1 MLNDVIF
8 LLCSG
13 GLAVLDLVLVFY
25 LNRRISPVVFKHL
38 AKATSIASLVFW
50 AALWTSV
57 LWLAWDWFYG
67 FIFPAWLRA
76 AAPALG
82 LVYAAIGLALWGLA
96 SRSRLPVIA
105 FCLLGG
111 LEGILSHTW
120 AIFGLNLLQKV
131 PLMGTS
137 TAIPVLVF
145 AFFEKILYWSA
156 ILWIA
161 HKIAFW
167 FSRARSAT

>member
-1 MLNDVIF
+1 MLNDVTF
-8 LLCSG
+8 LLCAG
-13 GLAVLDLVLVFY
+13 GLAALDLVLVVY
-25 LNRRISPVVFKHL
+25 LNRRISPAIFKRL
-38 AKATSIASLVFW
+38 AKPAFIASLVFW
-50 AALWTSV
+50 AVLWTCV

-67 FIFPAWLRA
+67 FIFPAWLRM
-76 AAPALG
+76 AAPTLG
-82 LVYAAIGLALWGLA
+82 LVYAAFGLALWGLA
-96 SRSRLPVIA
+96 SRSRFPVIA
-105 FCLLGG
+105 FGLLGG

-120 AIFGLNLLQKV
+120 AIFGLDLLHKV

-161 HKIAFW
+161 NEMAVRL
-167 FSRARSAT
+167 SRARPVT